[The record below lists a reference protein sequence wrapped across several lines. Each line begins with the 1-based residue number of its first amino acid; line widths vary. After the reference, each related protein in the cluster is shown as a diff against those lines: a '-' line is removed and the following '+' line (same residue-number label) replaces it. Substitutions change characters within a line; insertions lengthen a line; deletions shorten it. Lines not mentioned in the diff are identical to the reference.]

1 MQVKPSIKI
10 FFVVPPKVHLLDV
23 SGPIHVFYE
32 AIAYDANLNLKFL
45 SINNDSEQLS
55 SAGLSLNQLE
65 NYNEYELSAHDIIFI
80 PGLDSQLIL
89 DDCFEKEIQAFLS
102 WLSMQSINGA
112 KICSVCTGAYLL
124 GFAGL
129 LDKKECTT
137 HWKYLTDFRK
147 RFPQA
152 KLHNDRLFVKDNNI
166 YSSAGVS
173 SGIDLALYLIEELY
187 DPIFATTI
195 AKEIVIYL
203 RRAEEDPQL
212 SIFLQYRNHIENRIH
227 TIQDHLAQHLAK
239 KQKIDDLAER
249 VNMSPRN
256 LTRLFKKTTGIT
268 IGEYHNKL
276 KVEQAIQL
284 FADGQKVEA
293 VSQMCG
299 LSSNQL
305 RTLLKKYADL
315 LPSYLS

>member
-1 MQVKPSIKI
+1 MQDQSYRV
-10 FFVVPPKVHLLDV
+10 FFIVPPDVHLLDV

-32 AIAYDANLNLKFL
+32 ASAYGAKIDARFL
-45 SINNDSEQLS
+45 AIDNQAQIQS
-55 SAGLSLNQLE
+55 SAGLVINKLE
-65 NYNEYELSAHDIIFI
+65 PYSNHTLQIGDFIFI
-80 PGLDSQLIL
+80 PGLDAKLIF
-89 DDCFEKEIQAFLS
+89 DEDFRASHQPFFK
-102 WLSMQSINGA
+102 WLKMQKRNGA

-129 LDKKECTT
+129 LNQVECTT
-137 HWKYLTDFRK
+137 HWKYLDDFKK
-147 RFPQA
+147 RFSDSR
-152 KLHNDRLFVKDNNI
+152 LHDDRLFVKDGNI

-173 SGIDLALYLIEELY
+173 SGIDLALYILEELY
-187 DPIFATTI
+187 GPLFTTKI

-203 RRAEEDPQL
+203 RRAEDDPQL
-212 SIFLQYRNHIENRIH
+212 SVFLRYRNHIENRIH
-227 TIQDHLAQHLAK
+227 KAQDHLAQHLDR
-239 KQKIDDLAER
+239 KIKTDDLASL

-276 KVEQAIQL
+276 RTERAIQL
-284 FADGQKVEA
+284 LANGQKVDA

-305 RTLLKKYADL
+305 RSLLKKYSN
-315 LPSYLS
+315 LPPSQMS